1 MHICTYVYTYIPSH
15 TYQCARALSLSL
27 SHTHTQTHTH
37 TEWVAET
44 AVPHGSIILEL
55 VTRAI
60 ERHDSLGNKRR
71 VASLKMVLSLLLA
84 LLLLY

>member
-1 MHICTYVYTYIPSH
+1 MHTYTHTYIH
-15 TYQCARALSLSL
+15 INA
-27 SHTHTQTHTH
+27 HTHTHTHSLTRIHTHTH

-44 AVPHGSIILEL
+44 AVPHGSIILDL

-71 VASLKMVLSLLLA
+71 VASLKMVLSLLVA